1 MNKKKFVTFLLI
13 LVLSSFFAFSSN
25 GVLSKFS
32 AYDLDGKLVDES
44 YLKQKDV
51 TLVFVWATYCGY
63 CRQEMPT
70 IVKLS
75 EEYDGFQVLGIVTDL
90 LDRKGE
96 ISSSQ
101 LQKANQI
108 VKQAGFYYPSLIP
121 STGLVEL
128 LKNAVALP
136 YAIFVDKD
144 GNQLGIGQYG
154 MQTEATLRRSIERYL
169 K

>member
-1 MNKKKFVTFLLI
+1 MKKKRFVVLLLI

-25 GVLSKFS
+25 GILSGFS
-32 AYDLDGKLVDES
+32 AYDLDGKLINES

-63 CRQEMPT
+63 CRQEMTT
-70 IVKLS
+70 IMKLS
-75 EEYDGFQVLGIVTDL
+75 EEYDGFQALGIITDL

-108 VKQAGFYYPSLIP
+108 VKQTGFGYPSLIP
-121 STGLVEL
+121 STSLVEV

-136 YAIFVDKD
+136 YVIFVDKD

-154 MQTEATLRRSIERYL
+154 MQTEATLRRSIERYS